1 MPEASSASD
10 GGSQELDT
18 QAGDTGDTEISGA
31 PDTSAEGA
39 KPDVNDPAS
48 SSTADGTDPDKG
60 SDDQSPTTMIE
71 AVEAVLEK
79 GKEDAGSSP
88 DESGKDAQA
97 EAADTEGKKPEDDGD
112 EAGEDDKLL
121 PFHDHPRFRELI
133 AERND
138 LKTKL
143 ETAGEAEEAIVRV
156 EGVLRDQNL
165 SVDEFNRTLVLAGL
179 VKNDPV
185 KALEAIEPLYNKLR
199 EVTGGVLP
207 DDIKQQVEQGYMTPE
222 AGLQLAQAK
231 AQARAAEF
239 REQTQSQRS
248 TQEREQTQQRQLVDG
263 VSQAATDWENEW
275 KANDPDYSVKAPRV
289 LERIEL
295 KVLKG
300 EFPADPEKAREMCET
315 TKKEVEAEL
324 RAFLPKKG
332 TIAPNPTNSAKGKGS
347 TAQEHKTMED
357 AILAVL

>member
-1 MPEASSASD
+1 MTEASSASD
-10 GGSQELDT
+10 GGDAELNTPGPDDAGTT
-18 QAGDTGDTEISGA
+18 QDS
-31 PDTSAEGA
+31 PDVPAEGA
-39 KPDVNDPAS
+39 KPDVTDPAS

-60 SDDQSPTTMIE
+60 SDDQSPTSMVD
-71 AVEAVLEK
+71 AVEAALDK

-97 EAADTEGKKPEDDGD
+97 EGAETEGKKPEDKGE

-133 AERND
+133 AERNE

-143 ETAGEAEEAIVRV
+143 ETASEAEEAIVRV
-156 EGVLRDQNL
+156 ENVLKERNL

-185 KALEAIEPLYNKLR
+185 EALKAIEPLYNKLR
-199 EVTGGVLP
+199 EVTGNVLP
-207 DDIKQQVEQGYMTPE
+207 ADIKQQIEQGYMTE
-222 AGLQLAQAK
+222 GVGLELAK
-231 AQARAAEF
+231 ARAQTQAAQF

-248 TQEREQTQQRQLVDG
+248 TQEREQTQQQQLVDG
-263 VSQAATDWENEW
+263 VSRAATDWENQW
-275 KANDPDYSVKAPRV
+275 KASDPDYSVKAPRV
-289 LERIEL
+289 LERVEL

-300 EFPADPEKAREMCET
+300 EFPADPEQAREMCET
-315 TKKEVEAEL
+315 IKKEVEAEL

-332 TIAPNPTNSAKGKGS
+332 TVKANPTTGAKGTGS